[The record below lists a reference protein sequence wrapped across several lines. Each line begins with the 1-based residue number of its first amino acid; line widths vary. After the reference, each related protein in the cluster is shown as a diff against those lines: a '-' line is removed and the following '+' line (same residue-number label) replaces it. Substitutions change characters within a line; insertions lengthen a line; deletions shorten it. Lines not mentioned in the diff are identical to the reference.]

1 LGVFLG
7 GLLLHFLGG
16 YDGEHALKVVALEAL
31 LASCAGTPISYL
43 NNVDAVLILLWLLLF
58 FGGSAVPAITGIMI
72 SSIPKDSKSTGN
84 SISHL
89 F

>member
-1 LGVFLG
+1 M
-7 GLLLHFLGG
+7 LLHYLGG
-16 YDGEHALKVVALEAL
+16 YDGEYAIKVVAIEAF

-43 NNVDAVLILLWLLLF
+43 NNVDAVLVLLWLLFF

-72 SSIPKDSKSTGN
+72 NAIPKDSKSTGN